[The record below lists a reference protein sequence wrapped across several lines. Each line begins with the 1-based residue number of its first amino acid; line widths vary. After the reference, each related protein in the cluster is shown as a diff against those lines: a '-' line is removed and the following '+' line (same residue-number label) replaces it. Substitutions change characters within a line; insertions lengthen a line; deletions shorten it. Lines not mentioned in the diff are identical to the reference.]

1 MNVAYI
7 RCSSTSQHTDR
18 QIEGLKQHYQIDK
31 IFEEKVSG
39 ASTKGRV
46 QLEAMLDYVREGDY
60 VYVWELSRLGR
71 SLIDLVTIIN
81 RLESKGVKFVS
92 HKENIDTSSAT
103 GRLMLNLLG
112 SISQFERECLKE
124 RQAEGIAIAKAKGK
138 FKGRKEVNIKDF
150 DTHYARYKSREVNK
164 SQLANELNISRP
176 TLDKLLKEHERKN
189 IHSIKSNC

>member
-7 RCSSTSQHTDR
+7 RCSSISQNTAR
-18 QIEGLKQHYQIDK
+18 QIEGFKQHYQIDK
-31 IFEEKVSG
+31 FFEEKVSG

-46 QLEAMLDYVREGDY
+46 QLEAMLDFVREGDY

-81 RLESKGVKFVS
+81 KLEEKGVKFVS
-92 HKENIDTSSAT
+92 HKENIDTSTAT

-124 RQAEGIAIAKAKGK
+124 RQAEGIALAKAKGK

-150 DTHYARYKSREVNK
+150 DTHYARYMAREVSK
-164 SQLANELNISRP
+164 VQLAKELNISRP
-176 TLDKLLKEHERKN
+176 TLDKLIAEHEAK
-189 IHSIKSNC
+189 IIKA